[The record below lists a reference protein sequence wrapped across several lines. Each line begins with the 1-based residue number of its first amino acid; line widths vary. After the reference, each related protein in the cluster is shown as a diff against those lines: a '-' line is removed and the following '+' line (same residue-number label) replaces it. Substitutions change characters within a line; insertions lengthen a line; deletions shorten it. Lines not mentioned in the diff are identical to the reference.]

1 MKWRHLITIAALI
14 GVGTWLLVRNADKA
28 PVDMAVL
35 GVRG

>member
-1 MKWRHLITIAALI
+1 MKWRHLITITALI
-14 GVGTWLLVRNADKA
+14 GVGTWRLVRVADQA